1 VDTGGLALDALELM
15 VDNSLVRRIDT
26 DAGTSRFR
34 MLETIREFALEC
46 LGRSGEEEDLHER
59 HARYFLEFVGTRAPK
74 FTVEPEVL
82 PEMESEH
89 GNIRTALRWA
99 IDSGSADIALP
110 MGTALW
116 RFWQLRG
123 HLAEGRRSLSEIL
136 RMPAAADPTV
146 ERARAVMALGS
157 VTYWQN
163 DFAETRRRYEEALE
177 MFRAGSDEQ
186 GLQEALYNSGFLWL
200 LERDPEPAKPV
211 FEESLSLARQR
222 GDELGQ
228 ANASWGLAMA
238 AVQARD
244 WDEAL
249 RWGQDCTRLYD
260 EVGDRFGQG
269 LAIFVRFQVARYTG
283 RFDEA
288 RGLMRQYAETAT
300 RADSERM
307 LAVELVAEI
316 DLVDGHVERG
326 LRIAGA
332 AAAFREEY
340 GGGSP
345 PPLTELSD
353 AREVARRTLDEDR
366 VEELWAEGYALSR
379 AEAAALAFGSE

>member
-1 VDTGGLALDALELM
+1 
-15 VDNSLVRRIDT
+15 
-26 DAGTSRFR
+26 

-157 VTYWQN
+157 ITYWQN
-163 DFAETRRRYEEALE
+163 DFAETRRCYEEALE
-177 MFRAGSDEQ
+177 MFRKGEDEQ
-186 GLQEALYNSGFLWL
+186 GLQEALYNSGFLSL
-200 LERDPEPAKPV
+200 LEHDPEGAAEV
-211 FEESLSLARQR
+211 FGESRALAERT
-222 GDELGQ
+222 GDKKGLG
-228 ANASWGLAMA
+228 NAAWGLAMSA
-238 AVQARD
+238 IQRRD
-244 WDEAL
+244 WDEA
-249 RWGQDCTRLYD
+249 RKWGEDCGRQFEELKD
-260 EVGDRFGQG
+260 VFGQG
-269 LAIFVRFQVARYTG
+269 LARFVEFQIARYTG
-283 RFDEA
+283 RYDDARAYMRLYGTEWGRQDTEA
-288 RGLMRQYAETAT
+288 MA
-300 RADSERM
+300 S
-307 LAVELVAEI
+307 VELIAEI
-316 DLVDGHVERG
+316 DLLEGNLENAVR
-326 LRIAGA
+326 LAAAGA
-332 AAAFREEY
+332 AFRAEY

-345 PPLTELSD
+345 DALVDLSD
-353 AREVARRTLDEDR
+353 MRAIARRTMDPGR
-366 VEELWAEGYALSR
+366 VEELWAEGWALSR
-379 AEAAALAFGSE
+379 DDALQLAFGP